1 MKTYISDDRP
11 QPESQIGAALE
22 SLAHTIHERRNAG
35 EKSYTYRL
43 LTGDLDKL
51 LKKFV
56 EEAHETTL
64 AAKDIAALD
73 AVTEANHDNHDAMAE
88 SSAASDEHNQARS
101 AEIDHLRYE
110 AGDVVY
116 HLMVLLER
124 CGISL
129 DEFAAEMN
137 SRMTED
143 EIALRGGVV
152 MLKPEHVNRGHHEE

>member
-1 MKTYISDDRP
+1 MKTYLSDARP

-22 SLAHTIHERRNAG
+22 SLAHTIHERRDAG

-43 LTGDLDKL
+43 LMGDLDKL
-51 LKKFV
+51 LKKLV

-64 AAKDIAALD
+64 AAKGIAALD
-73 AVTEANHDNHDAMAE
+73 AVAAAKPDAV
-88 SSAASDEHNQARS
+88 DEKLRS
-101 AEIDHLRYE
+101 AEVDHLRYE

-143 EIALRGGVV
+143 EISLRQGVV
-152 MLKPEHVNRGHHEE
+152 LLKPEHINRGHHEE

>member
-11 QPESQIGAALE
+11 QPESQIGAALD

-51 LKKFV
+51 LKKLV

-64 AAKDIAALD
+64 AAKDV
-73 AVTEANHDNHDAMAE
+73 AV
-88 SSAASDEHNQARS
+88 ASDQTRS
-101 AEIDHLRYE
+101 AEVDHLRYE

-137 SRMTED
+137 SRMTEN
-143 EIALRGGVV
+143 EIAARGGVV
-152 MLKPEHVNRGHHEE
+152 MLKPEYVNRGNHEE

>member
-11 QPESQIGAALE
+11 QPESQIGAALD

-51 LKKFV
+51 LKKLV

-64 AAKDIAALD
+64 AAKDV
-73 AVTEANHDNHDAMAE
+73 AV
-88 SSAASDEHNQARS
+88 ASDQTRS
-101 AEIDHLRYE
+101 AEVDHLRYE

-143 EIALRGGVV
+143 EIAARGGVV
-152 MLKPEHVNRGHHEE
+152 MLKPEYVNRGNHEE